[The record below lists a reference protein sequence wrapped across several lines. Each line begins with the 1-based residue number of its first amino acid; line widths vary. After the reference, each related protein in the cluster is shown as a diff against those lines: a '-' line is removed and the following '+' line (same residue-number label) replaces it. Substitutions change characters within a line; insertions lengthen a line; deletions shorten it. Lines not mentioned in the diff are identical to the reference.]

1 MIRQQVEVTVPFNA
15 KKKIFPDGTVK
26 LTKYKFTAYGIE
38 EGYERIEEHRNR
50 LVQTDQG
57 RETYYD
63 FVQAYKDRKE
73 MRAIKLRNAMVQ
85 ETGFDIITPLAIIYQ
100 PEDSRLRVSS
110 VESAEE
116 RKRKKV
122 LYNIAKTRN
131 KIFDIASANDF
142 NFFITLTYDSK
153 KCDRY
158 SFQECS
164 KKVRKFMNH
173 FKNEH
178 KDDCPNFKY
187 LLVHEQH
194 KDGAYHYHG
203 LIYLDKIDTL
213 RLADHQPR
221 GCKYPVYNWGRW
233 KNGFST
239 VTEIQDKDATRKY
252 ILKYISKNIDEDYV
266 KGQRHFYYSQNCAK
280 PVIDKLMITNDDIL
294 ALYDEVYDTDR
305 STGYESTVDNL
316 QDSIDLIADF
326 RYGINDDE

>member
-1 MIRQQVEVTVPFNA
+1 MIKKQIEVTKPFNA
-15 KKKIFPDGTVK
+15 KKKTFPDGTIK
-26 LTKYKFTAYGIE
+26 LTRYKFTAYGIE
-38 EGYERIEEHRNR
+38 EGYECVDEDRRVCET
-50 LVQTDQG
+50 LQTDKR
-57 RETYYD
+57 RETYAS
-63 FVQAYKDRKE
+63 FVQDWKDKKE
-73 MRAIKLRNAMVQ
+73 MRAIESRCSMVQ
-85 ETGFDIITPLAIIYQ
+85 EGSSDLLEALAIVYK
-100 PEDSRLRVSS
+100 PKDSRLSEPNLERQ
-110 VESAEE
+110 EE
-116 RKRKKV
+116 RRRKKV

-142 NFFITLTYDSK
+142 NYFITLTYSAE

-164 KKVRKFMNH
+164 KKVRKFMDN
-173 FKNEH
+173 FRREH
-178 KDDCPNFKY
+178 LVDCPNFKY

-203 LIYLDKIDTL
+203 LIYLENTDTL
-213 RLADHQPR
+213 KLADRQPK

-280 PVIDKLMITNDDIL
+280 PTVEKLMITDDDIL
-294 ALYDEVYDTDR
+294 SLYDEVYDTDR
-305 STGYESTVDNL
+305 SIGYETTVESL
-316 QDSIDLIADF
+316 QESIDLISDF
-326 RYGINDDE
+326 RYGVV